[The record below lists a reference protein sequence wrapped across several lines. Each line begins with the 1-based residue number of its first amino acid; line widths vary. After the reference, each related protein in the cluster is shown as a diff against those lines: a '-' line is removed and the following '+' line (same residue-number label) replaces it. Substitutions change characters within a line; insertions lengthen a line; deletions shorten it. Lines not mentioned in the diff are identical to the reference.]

1 MNIKANT
8 NFGNIKES
16 YLFSEIGKRLRA
28 YQAENPDKRLIR
40 MGIGDV
46 TLPLPSVVVE
56 AMGKAV
62 LEMGNKETFRGYP
75 PESGYAFLK
84 DAIVEHYKSFGVDI
98 SPASVFVSDGAKS
111 DLGNFVDILGDNEIM
126 IPDPVYPVYVDSNL
140 MSGRDIFLLSGSIS
154 NGFLPLP
161 PEDLT
166 GGEPNVIYLCS
177 PNNPTGAVYDRHA
190 LKLWVD
196 HARLTGSLIIFDA
209 AYEAFVTGDLPH
221 SIYEIEG
228 AKECAVEINSFSKFA
243 GFTGVRCGWT
253 VVPEGLMAGD
263 MDLNKLWNRRQSTK
277 FNGVSYPVQRAAEA
291 ALSPEGMKQCVQNI
305 EYYKEN
311 ARILAKVLDEKGV
324 KYTGGTNSPYI
335 WLQCP
340 NGMGSWEFF
349 DLLLHEVQIIGTPG
363 ECFGACGEG
372 FFRFSTFGDPAD
384 TREAAKRLL
393 NLLKK

>member
-228 AKECAVEINSFSKFA
+228 AKECAVEINSFSKFT

-349 DLLLHEVQIIGTPG
+349 DYLLNNVQIAGTPG
-363 ECFGACGEG
+363 EGFGRSGEG
-372 FFRFSTFGDPAD
+372 YFRLTAFGSRED
-384 TREAAKRLL
+384 TLEAAKRLSE
-393 NLLKK
+393 LL